1 MIKVLCV
8 GKIKEDY
15 LKELIKDYQ
24 KRIQKYHKI
33 EIIEVKDEAT
43 LDLEKNHLEKYLSSK
58 DYIITLEIEG
68 KQLTSEEFASKIEKT
83 FLSYPNITFVIG
95 SSLGIAKEIK
105 EMSNF
110 ALSFSTLTFPHGLF
124 RGMLLEQIYRA
135 FKIINHETYH
145 K

>member
-43 LDLEKNHLEKYLSSK
+43 LDLEKSHLEKYLSSK

>member
-58 DYIITLEIEG
+58 DYIVTLEIEG
-68 KQLTSEEFASKIEKT
+68 KQLTSEELASKIEKT

-95 SSLGIAKEIK
+95 SSLGIAKKIK

-110 ALSFSTLTFPHGLF
+110 ALSFSPLTFPHGLF